1 MDLELNSEGGSGG
14 PTSVC
19 SDQLFDACGAE
30 PVLDL
35 PHGGVVGRAQPRTSS
50 IAQLSERLRARKKVR
65 VEVRKLHQDVWA
77 GQGHPS
83 RRPGSSRCGTVAS
96 RGADSCSRRAPR
108 CRVSRGVQVLPAQ
121 AVAVAAWAEV
131 VEPAVPV
138 DAIDRAQ
145 PRALPSQLRAD
156 QVAAR
161 QWLQFGVQGAGRCRG

>member
-161 QWLQFGVQGAGRCRG
+161 QWLQFGV